1 MSGIDLCGSGS
12 EGSTGSG
19 SEGSIGSGG
28 YIDPCESGAYQGS
41 GSEGAVGSWNGS
53 GSGNDSITH
62 ENCCKQTEYGG
73 KCCCGPLRLKMRLY
87 QTTHHEYND
96 PDPRGYPG
104 AWYRETMSRWGTVE
118 DSRVYTLKKTIYC
131 SDTDAKGV
139 RWVIE
144 DPDCTFGDW
153 GDLTGAFVECVSLV
167 DTYSKELVTRYHLYL
182 PNSPVVSIQALEQS
196 CICSS
201 ESEVKGENFV
211 LRSFFSGNSYGFG
224 NSYWGNPAYE
234 DTGYAYIIPR
244 HTCLIWGEN
253 VDTEKCY
260 YLNKTPPAFL
270 QTTAQESLTPGSW
283 KNLTGEFSGAAYWK
297 RVAYIYNPSG
307 VLGLGILD
315 PNPPYNTYADCR
327 YPFIGPFSATDPLGL
342 LENRNMKRSWLL
354 RLVFSLIKARCQIGD
369 PPVWNLDGRYDNL
382 WWEVNMPNGQYYSP
396 FAQSPPR
403 FEGTGCLPTYCSTL
417 PLSISPVY
425 DIVYHV
431 IQGGFRYFPYGYAF
445 PSVLRNPTCEKWQRP
460 DWVGR
465 RYIITEASQCLT
477 PSLPPPPVTPVPDPA
492 PGVVP
497 GYPAPIPP
505 PGSGSTPTQSGSA
518 PFSGS
523 GSQPPCGGDCS
534 YNFAWAYLGNDG
546 VWYLNYKYSSSTC
559 TEWCSCD
566 SNIVGEIYVNY
577 NGPEGGWPLV
587 LNLPCVPSAVQ
598 GSTPGST
605 SEE

>member
-1 MSGIDLCGSGS
+1 MSGIHLCGSGS
-12 EGSTGSG
+12 EGSTGSTG
-19 SEGSIGSGG
+19 SSGSGG

-41 GSEGAVGSWNGS
+41 GSIGSAGSWNGS

-62 ENCCKQTEYGG
+62 DNCCKQAEYGG

-87 QTTHHEYND
+87 QITHHEYND

-153 GDLTGAFVECVSLV
+153 GDLTGAFVECVSFF
-167 DTYSKELVTRYHLYL
+167 DTYYNKVMSQYHLLL
-182 PNSPVVSIQALEQS
+182 PNSPVVSILQLEQS

-211 LRSFFSGNSYGFG
+211 LRSLYTFRYNLGS
-224 NSYWGNPAYE
+224 SYWGNPAYE
-234 DTGYAYIIPR
+234 DPAYGFIPR

-253 VDTEKCY
+253 VDTEKCH

-270 QTTAQESLTPGSW
+270 QTTAQESSTPGSW
-283 KNLTGEFSGAAYWK
+283 TNLTGEFSGAAYWK
-297 RVAYIYNPSG
+297 RFAYTSAIDDS
-307 VLGLGILD
+307 
-315 PNPPYNTYADCR
+315 NPPYNTYADCR

-342 LENRNMKRSWLL
+342 LEHRNMKRAWYL
-354 RLVFSLIKARCQIGD
+354 RLVFSLTKARCQIGD
-369 PPVWNLDGRYDNL
+369 PMVWNLDGRYDNL
-382 WWEVNMPNGQYYSP
+382 WWDMWMPNGQYYTPS
-396 FAQSPPR
+396 AQSPPR
-403 FEGTGCLPTYCSTL
+403 FAGTGCLPTYCSTL

-425 DIVYHV
+425 DIVYYTF
-431 IQGGFRYFPYGYAF
+431 GTRYFPYGYAF
-445 PSVLRNPTCEKWQRP
+445 PSGLRNPTCEKWQKP
-460 DWVGR
+460 DWVGK

-477 PSLPPPPVTPVPDPA
+477 PSLPPPPVTPVPVP
-492 PGVVP
+492 PPTPPTSGVVP
-497 GYPAPIPP
+497 GFPTPQPP
-505 PGSGSTPTQSGSA
+505 PESGSTPSQSGSA
-518 PFSGS
+518 PFSGP

-534 YNFAWAYLGNDG
+534 YNLAWAWFTGKGQQWTLM
-546 VWYLNYKYSSSTC
+546 YKYSSSTC

-566 SNIVGEIYVNY
+566 TNVVGEIYVTY
-577 NGPEGGWPLV
+577 NGPEGGWPAV
-587 LNLPCVPSAVQ
+587 LHLPCVPSSVQ

>member
-1 MSGIDLCGSGS
+1 MSGIDLCRSGS

-41 GSEGAVGSWNGS
+41 GSIGSGGSWNGS

-62 ENCCKQTEYGG
+62 ENCCKQTDYGG

-87 QTTHHEYND
+87 QITHHEYND

-104 AWYRETMSRWGTVE
+104 AWYRQTMSRWGTVE

-153 GDLTGAFVECVSLV
+153 GDLTGAFVECVSFF
-167 DTYSKELVTRYHLYL
+167 DTYYNKVISQYHFVL
-182 PNSPVVSIQALEQS
+182 PNSPVVYIQHLEQS
-196 CICSS
+196 CACSS

-211 LRSFFSGNSYGFG
+211 LRSFYTSFYGGISG
-224 NSYWGNPAYE
+224 SYWGNWAYE
-234 DTGYAYIIPR
+234 YTSYGYIPR

-253 VDTEKCY
+253 VDTEKCH

-270 QTTAQESLTPGSW
+270 QTTAQKSSTPGSW
-283 KNLTGEFSGAAYWK
+283 TNLTGEWSGAAYWK
-297 RVAYIYNPSG
+297 RVAYALQYG
-307 VLGLGILD
+307 TED
-315 PNPPYNTYADCR
+315 TNPPYNYYVDCR
-327 YPFIGPFSATDPLGL
+327 YPFVFEAFVAPHPLAM
-342 LENRNMKRSWLL
+342 LEHRNMKRHWYTQ
-354 RLVFSLIKARCQIGD
+354 LVFSLIKGRCQIGD
-369 PPVWNLDGRYDNL
+369 PMVWNLDGRYDNL
-382 WWEVNMPNGQYYSP
+382 WWEMSMPNGQYHSP

-425 DIVYHV
+425 DIAYGTR
-431 IQGGFRYFPYGYAF
+431 QSLPYGYSF
-445 PSVLRNPTCEKWQRP
+445 PPELRNPTCEKWQKP
-460 DWVGR
+460 DWTGT

-477 PSLPPPPVTPVPDPA
+477 PSLPPPPVTPVPAPPPPLPPPA
-492 PGVVP
+492 SGSTPS
-497 GYPAPIPP
+497 PIGSE
-505 PGSGSTPTQSGSA
+505 PGSGSG
-518 PFSGS
+518 GS
-523 GSQPPCGGDCS
+523 GSSGSSEPIVCAGQCEYIVVLIQLNQDESWTLTYRLWNNDCRLS
-534 YNFAWAYLGNDG
+534 CRCDGEQDMTVTYVGQAYQ
-546 VWYLNYKYSSSTC
+546 
-559 TEWCSCD
+559 
-566 SNIVGEIYVNY
+566 
-577 NGPEGGWPLV
+577 WPQSLFI
-587 LNLPCVPSAVQ
+587 PCVASTP